1 MGLKILVDGMGGDNA
16 PDEILKGCVE
26 ALRERS
32 GFDLVL
38 YGIEHVLR
46 GKLLDYN
53 YPEDRIHIIN
63 TTQIIN
69 GCDLPI
75 KAVKEKTDSSLIRAL
90 ADLRHKK
97 GDVLVSAGNTGA
109 VMTGALL
116 KLGRIK
122 GVDRPALTSLI
133 PTKKGLKLLLDV
145 GANTVCKPVNYLDFA
160 VMGSLYME
168 QLFDIKSPSVGLLNI
183 GSENTKGTDLMKSA
197 YMMLYESDINFIGNI
212 EGKDI
217 VSGSIDVMV
226 TDGFTGNILLK
237 FLEGVG
243 EFIFSEISNIFR
255 FSIFTKLSAL
265 VVKTS
270 LRAFKKKLDYAE
282 YGGVPLLGVNG
293 KVLKAHGNSNAK
305 AIKNLI
311 FNGCRYAKSPLLE
324 ALQQKYDEMEAKT
337 EIG

>member
-1 MGLKILVDGMGGDNA
+1 MIILVDAMGGDNA
-16 PDEILKGCVE
+16 PDEIIKGCVE
-26 ALRERS
+26 ALEERS
-32 GFDLVL
+32 DFTLIL
-38 YGIEHVLR
+38 YGIEHILR
-46 GKLLDYN
+46 AKLLDYN
-53 YPEDRIHIIN
+53 YPEERVQIVN
-63 TTQIIN
+63 TSQVIN
-69 GCDLPI
+69 GHDTPVRAI
-75 KAVKEKTDSSLIRAL
+75 KEKHDSSLVVAL
-90 ADLRHKK
+90 TDLRHHK

-133 PTKKGLKLLLDV
+133 PTKKSLKLLLDV
-145 GANTVCKPVNYLDFA
+145 GANTICKPKNYLDFA
-160 VMGSLYME
+160 IMGSLYME
-168 QLFDIKSPSVGLLNI
+168 HIFGIKNPAVGLLNI
-183 GSENTKGTDLMKSA
+183 GSENTKGNDVLKAA
-197 YMMLYESDINFIGNI
+197 YSLLHESDINFVGNI

-217 VSGSIDVMV
+217 VGGNIDVIV

-265 VVKTS
+265 IVKTS

-293 KVLKAHGNSNAK
+293 KVLKAHGSSNAK

-311 FNGCRYAKSPLLE
+311 LNGCRYAKSSV
-324 ALQQKYDEMEAKT
+324 LQGIKKKYSEMEGSS
-337 EIG
+337 IG

>member
-1 MGLKILVDGMGGDNA
+1 MGGDNA
-16 PDEILKGCVE
+16 PDEIIKGCVE
-26 ALRERS
+26 ALDERTD
-32 GFDLVL
+32 FTLIL
-38 YGIEHVLR
+38 YGIEHILR
-46 GKLLDYN
+46 AKLLDYK
-53 YPEDRIHIIN
+53 YPEERVQIVN
-63 TTQIIN
+63 TSQIIN
-69 GCDLPI
+69 GHDTPVRAI
-75 KAVKEKTDSSLIRAL
+75 REKKDSSLAVAL
-90 ADLRHKK
+90 TDLRHHK

-109 VMTGALL
+109 VMTGALF

-133 PTKKGLKLLLDV
+133 PTKKSLKLLLDV
-145 GANTVCKPVNYLDFA
+145 GANTTCKPKNYLDFA
-160 VMGSLYME
+160 IMGSLYME
-168 QLFDIKSPSVGLLNI
+168 HIFGIKDPTVGLLNI
-183 GSENTKGTDLMKSA
+183 GSETTKGNDVLKAA
-197 YMMLYESDINFIGNI
+197 YSMLHDSELNFVGNI

-217 VSGSIDVMV
+217 VGGNIDVIV

-265 VVKTS
+265 IVKTS

-293 KVLKAHGNSNAK
+293 KVLKAHGSSNSK

-311 FNGCRYAKSPLLE
+311 LNGCRYAKSSIL
-324 ALQQKYDEMEAKT
+324 AAIKQKYSEMEGSS
-337 EIG
+337 IG